1 MKGQCL
7 LARKYNKK
15 KLKKGI
21 SDQNK
26 TLKIWK
32 NIATAFQNNLYD
44 ALHRLHHPLA
54 FFNTFCKERT
64 EIFLEWAQF
73 DTTLKF
79 LTSVQYV

>member
-1 MKGQCL
+1 MFNTEQWKDSVYLHG
-7 LARKYNKK
+7 NTIKK
-15 KLKKGI
+15 NLKKGI

-64 EIFLEWAQF
+64 EIF
-73 DTTLKF
+73 
-79 LTSVQYV
+79 

>member
-1 MKGQCL
+1 MFNTEQWKDSVYLHGNTI
-7 LARKYNKK
+7 KKK

-64 EIFLEWAQF
+64 EIF
-73 DTTLKF
+73 
-79 LTSVQYV
+79 